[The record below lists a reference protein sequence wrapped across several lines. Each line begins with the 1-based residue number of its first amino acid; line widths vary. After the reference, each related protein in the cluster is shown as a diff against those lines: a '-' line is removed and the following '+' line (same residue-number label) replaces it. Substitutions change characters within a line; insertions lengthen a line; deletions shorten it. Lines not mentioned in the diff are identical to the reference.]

1 MKYIYTVLLLCSAV
15 SFTVAQNR
23 DAKRDY
29 YWHSGYDGFPPSVP
43 TFGNYRISAN
53 YFDYNYTPVKMDT
66 IARIHTN
73 DYDLGGISDTDGSP
87 LLFTNGCRIVDKND
101 DTIIGTERMNEG
113 PIHNRNCP
121 PNGDGYTPSPG
132 MMILPSPR
140 DTNCFLFFH
149 VRSAAN
155 TYEVMDRLLATQ
167 INRNSQGDFRM
178 AYVDSLVVL
187 DTMEAGHIAA
197 CRHANGRD
205 WWLIQPRGSSNK
217 YYKILYDGTFNRV
230 STQQIGVAS
239 TFFENYAGQACFS
252 PNGKKYARYNIRSDI
267 RIFDFD
273 RCSGQ
278 LSNAIHIPIYDRSD
292 TTYVIGCAFSSNSRY
307 LYISSSSKIYQFD
320 MQAADIA
327 ASKITVL
334 NYDFSRD
341 TVSAIGGLSQQFS
354 RCILA
359 PDGKIYITAA
369 GGTSAFMHYI
379 EYPDSAGLNC
389 HAVQARF
396 RFESFFVPSVP
407 AFPNFRL
414 GALRGSPCD
423 TLVATKEATANPFD
437 LKLYPNPARDNL
449 NIDLTLPTYDNQR
462 CELRIFD
469 VAGKMLYY
477 TKMSDYTP
485 IHNVDIRAYSSGT
498 YFVQLYVNG
507 QKQVLRRFV
516 VVR

>member
-1 MKYIYTVLLLCSAV
+1 MKYIYLILWLCSTAYF
-15 SFTVAQNR
+15 SFAQNR

-29 YWHSGYDGFPPSVP
+29 YWHSGYSRCPATVTTYGD
-43 TFGNYRISAN
+43 YRFCSD
-53 YFDYNYTPVKMDT
+53 YWDYNYTPVRMDT

-73 DYDLGGISDTDGSP
+73 DYDLGGISEVDGSP

-101 DTIIGTERMNEG
+101 NTIIGTEQMNAG
-113 PIHNRNCP
+113 YAHDRNCP
-121 PNGDGYTPSPG
+121 PNRAGYITSPG
-132 MMILPSPR
+132 MIVLPNPR
-140 DTNCFLFFH
+140 DTNSFHFFH
-149 VRSAAN
+149 VRLAAN
-155 TYEVMDRLLATQ
+155 TYDFSDRLVTTK
-167 INRNSQGDFRM
+167 IDRTTEREFRM
-178 AYVDSLVVL
+178 AYTDSLVIL
-187 DTMEAGHIAA
+187 DTMELGHIAA

-205 WWLIQPRGSSNK
+205 WWIIQPRGSSNK
-217 YYKILYDGTFNRV
+217 YYKILYDGTFNRIT
-230 STQQIGVAS
+230 TQQLGVAS
-239 TFFENYAGQACFS
+239 TFYENVGGQAWFS
-252 PNGKKYARYNIRSDI
+252 PDGKKFARYNVRSDI

-273 RCSGQ
+273 RCSGE
-278 LSNAIHIPIYDRSD
+278 LSNPIHIPIYDRSD
-292 TTYVIGCAFSSNSRY
+292 TTDATGCAFSPNSRY
-307 LYISSSSKIYQFD
+307 LYVSSSSRIYQFD
-320 MQAADIA
+320 MQAANIA

-341 TVSAIGGLSQQFS
+341 TTAFSEQFHRAILG
-354 RCILA
+354 
-359 PDGKIYITAA
+359 PDGKIYITA
-369 GGTSAFMHYI
+369 SEVSSRDMHYI
-379 EYPDSAGLNC
+379 EYPDSAGLSC
-389 HAVQARF
+389 RAVQAKF
-396 RFESFFVPSVP
+396 TFKQYYYISVP

-423 TLVATKEATANPFD
+423 TLTVATQD
-437 LKLYPNPARDNL
+437 LTLSEPYALRLFPNPARDNL
-449 NIDLTLPTYDNQR
+449 NIDLTMPTFDNQR